1 MLANPL
7 AFLVQSLHFGDTST
21 LQIARVVHVPAAM
34 KMVRNSELSN
44 DGESEG
50 GGWGVV
56 GEGGGGSESEGGRGT
71 RIERERDT
79 GREREGDKGRE
90 RETDKGRER
99 EG

>member
-44 DGESEG
+44 EGESEG
-50 GGWGVV
+50 GGGWLGRD
-56 GEGGGGSESEGGRGT
+56 GGGGSEREGG
-71 RIERERDT
+71 
-79 GREREGDKGRE
+79 EGVG
-90 RETDKGRER
+90 
-99 EG
+99 

>member
-44 DGESEG
+44 EGESEG
-50 GGWGVV
+50 GGGAREGWGWQRERR
-56 GEGGGGSESEGGRGT
+56 GRGSRIERDEGGGG
-71 RIERERDT
+71 DT
-79 GREREGDKGRE
+79 HKGRE
-90 RETDKGRER
+90 QR
-99 EG
+99 